1 MTLKVTTAKEMAAID
16 QYAIENCGVPGLV
29 LMENAG
35 FRVFEEIVRQFPN
48 LCNKRVVVMAGK
60 GNNGGDGLVVA
71 RHLFNNGVLVK
82 VFLFGK
88 LIDLKNEARTNSV
101 AAIKIGI
108 PLVEIDEPNLN
119 CCAHDLRHAEV
130 IVDAIFGTG
139 IKTPAG
145 GIYAEGIKLINS
157 SERPVVSVDMPSG
170 IDSDTGQLN
179 GPHIKASTTIALA
192 LPKRS
197 HLLYPSAE
205 FIGKLCIV
213 DISIPRKAIE
223 SQSVKVNLIEEKDIL
238 SMFQKRTSDSH
249 KGTYG
254 HVLVLAGSKGK
265 GGAAALTSLAALRS
279 GVGLVTLAVPESCHA
294 GLEFH
299 PLEVM
304 TEALPENSSG
314 CLSPVGKRRFM
325 ELLEGKSA
333 LALGPGIS
341 TNPDTIKL
349 LESIMPEISL
359 PLVIDADGLNC
370 LSTSQ
375 KLWSQLPSKTI
386 LTPHPKE
393 MSRLTQIDIK
403 QILTNKIRSALDLAR
418 GRNVFLILKGPHSL
432 IVTPNGSVFINP
444 TGNAGMATAG
454 SGDILTG
461 VIAGFL
467 AQGMTTE
474 SACASACYIHGLA
487 GDLQTDETGEASL
500 IAGDMLKILP
510 SAIKRILP

>member
-1 MTLKVTTAKEMAAID
+1 
-16 QYAIENCGVPGLV
+16 
-29 LMENAG
+29 
-35 FRVFEEIVRQFPN
+35 
-48 LCNKRVVVMAGK
+48 
-60 GNNGGDGLVVA
+60 
-71 RHLFNNGVLVK
+71 
-82 VFLFGK
+82 
-88 LIDLKNEARTNSV
+88 
-101 AAIKIGI
+101 
-108 PLVEIDEPNLN
+108 
-119 CCAHDLRHAEV
+119 
-130 IVDAIFGTG
+130 
-139 IKTPAG
+139 
-145 GIYAEGIKLINS
+145 
-157 SERPVVSVDMPSG
+157 
-170 IDSDTGQLN
+170 
-179 GPHIKASTTIALA
+179 
-192 LPKRS
+192 
-197 HLLYPSAE
+197 
-205 FIGKLCIV
+205 
-213 DISIPRKAIE
+213 
-223 SQSVKVNLIEEKDIL
+223 
-238 SMFQKRTSDSH
+238 
-249 KGTYG
+249 
-254 HVLVLAGSKGK
+254 
-265 GGAAALTSLAALRS
+265 
-279 GVGLVTLAVPESCHA
+279 VPESCHA

-467 AQGMTTE
+467 AQG
-474 SACASACYIHGLA
+474 
-487 GDLQTDETGEASL
+487 
-500 IAGDMLKILP
+500 
-510 SAIKRILP
+510 